1 MFLTNIRSVS
11 NYWPVQATLAA
22 AQMPL
27 PIPNW
32 HLGYA
37 ASVQLVST
45 EQRSEQTETPAS

>member
-1 MFLTNIRSVS
+1 MVLTNIRRVWD
-11 NYWPVQATLAA
+11 YWPVQARLDA

-37 ASVQLVST
+37 ESVQPVSA
-45 EQRSEQTETPAS
+45 EHRSEQTETPAS